1 MPAFLLLLF
10 PSVAYAASSISDLIG
25 NFKKFIINPIIAI
38 LFALAFILFLWG
50 AVAFVW
56 NASDSTSKE
65 DGKNHMIWGLVGML
79 IMVSAYGIINV
90 AGSLIGVPSR

>member
-1 MPAFLLLLF
+1 MIGFLLLF
-10 PSVAYAASSISDLIG
+10 PSVAHAASSVDGLVV
-25 NFKKFIINPIIAI
+25 NFKNAIINPIIAI

-56 NASDSTSKE
+56 NAGDSTSKE

-90 AGSLIGVPSR
+90 AGSLIGVPPR